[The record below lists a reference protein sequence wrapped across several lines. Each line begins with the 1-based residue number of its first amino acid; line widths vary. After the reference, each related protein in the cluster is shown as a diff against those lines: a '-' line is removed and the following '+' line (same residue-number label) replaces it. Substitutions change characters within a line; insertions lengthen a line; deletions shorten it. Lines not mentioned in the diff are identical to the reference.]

1 MTGVPKGG
9 VSQQKRGQC
18 PVKGSISISIPRQGL
33 REQTKGLGT
42 IAAISVTHIPP
53 PWAPNSRQR

>member
-18 PVKGSISISIPRQGL
+18 PVKGSISIPRQGL
-33 REQTKGLGT
+33 GEPTKGLGT